1 MDFLDRRKQLVN
13 AHDAPGIIRNQ
24 VPQPGSGVDWAA
36 VGAANLRGPVV
47 GSGRSASVFDP
58 PPNLSVSAVSLQSYR
73 PARVTQVRSLAA
85 VPSEDY
91 VADSPEPRRPHV
103 ARQAFMDD
111 VLAHESNSVSDNDDD
126 DDDEDDDSEV
136 EEVRILPDTSR
147 AEPRTSPSRHV
158 TAPVTAPAKS
168 PRKKGLAEE
177 SLAMKSNPAG
187 EMIVADEPTPSLGNA
202 NTSAAT
208 LEGLPANEEPEETN
222 LTGFELALT
231 ISKPIGI
238 TTTKV
243 FQQIPP
249 DGILRCRMYRKTNI
263 LDKAYPTFFLYN
275 EADDRFLLSA
285 RKRKKSKSVAYVL
298 STSQDDLSK
307 DSAHYVAK
315 LKANYSRTNFILSD
329 ARFYSKNSKKKGLK
343 DMACTIYSKTVLPRE
358 MQVAISTQESEDP

>member
-1 MDFLDRRKQLVN
+1 ALSPNEPSSNFLDFLDRRKQLVN
-13 AHDAPGIIRNQ
+13 AHDAPDTARNQ
-24 VPQPGSGVDWAA
+24 DPQPGSGADWAA
-36 VGAANLRGPVV
+36 VGAANLRGGRPVV
-47 GSGRSASVFDP
+47 GSCRSASVFDP
-58 PPNLSVSAVSLQSYR
+58 PPNPAVSVVSLQSYR

-91 VADSPEPRRPHV
+91 AADSPEPRRPHV

-111 VLAHESNSVSDNDDD
+111 ALSHESNSASDD

-136 EEVRILPDTSR
+136 EEVCIIPDTSR
-147 AEPRTSPSRHV
+147 PEPRLSPSRHIA
-158 TAPVTAPAKS
+158 TPAKSS
-168 PRKKGLAEE
+168 PRKKGPIEE
-177 SLAMKSNPAG
+177 SSAAKDDAG
-187 EMIVADEPTPSLGNA
+187 EVADETTPSVPQQGNS

-208 LEGLPANEEPEETN
+208 LEGVPANEEPEETI

-263 LDKAYPTFFLYN
+263 LDKAHPTFFLYN

-315 LKANYSRTNFILSD
+315 LKANASRTNFILSD

-343 DMACTIYSKTVLPRE
+343 DMACTIY
-358 MQVAISTQESEDP
+358 